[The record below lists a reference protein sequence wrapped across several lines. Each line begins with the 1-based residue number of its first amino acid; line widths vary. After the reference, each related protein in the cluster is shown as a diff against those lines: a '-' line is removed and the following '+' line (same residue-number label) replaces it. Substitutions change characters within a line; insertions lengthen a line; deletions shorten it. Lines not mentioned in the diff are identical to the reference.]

1 MQQYLKLLIAQV
13 IKLFAFTQ
21 FFRILF
27 YFMFLSNQD
36 FKQGELLQSWYLG
49 LKFDLRYTLIILI
62 PFALMVAIARNK
74 IFSGILRKVSSTYIV
89 VVFVSTLLLYL
100 LDIGHYQ
107 YLGIRVNSSIMRFA
121 TNPLISL
128 QMVWESYPVIWGTIA
143 VTILVFV
150 IDKMTK
156 RNFSRCSSSKFK
168 KETKLNYT
176 WKLIISILIYASGI
190 YGAVAYYP
198 LRWSQAMFTQDQNLQ
213 GFIMNPGMN
222 IYDTY
227 KFKDTSFD
235 MEATTNSFPLISKYL
250 GIEKRDT
257 LDFRRA
263 IKPIVQTTKPN
274 IVVIMLESM
283 GSSKMSLHGN
293 PMLATPVMDTLAMH
307 GRFFPNFFVPGVG
320 TARTVYTS
328 LTGIPDVSLQRTA
341 SRNQFIINQRIIFN
355 EFDGYKKYY
364 FLGGNANW
372 ANIRAVFEN
381 NIEDL
386 NIYEEGDYDRPHT
399 DVWGLTDYD
408 LFYESDRI
416 LKEQSKLNKPFI
428 AYIQTASNHKPYTI
442 GDSDNDE
449 FKILEE
455 KDIDMKLFEG
465 AAYDNIDQFNAVR
478 YLDYNIGKFIER
490 AKEGGYFENTI
501 FVMFGDH
508 DGSTRPYN
516 FMKSPWYELGI
527 NSHRTTAIMYAPN
540 YIEPEIDS
548 LPTNLMDVMP
558 TMASYSGQEMTNYT
572 LGRNLNDS
580 ISTNR
585 VAFYNGK
592 TNGGNVVV
600 FDGRYILKHYYKIN
614 EYYLFDLESNDPT
627 KNIYEKGKEL
637 KKVKYLQE
645 LLDANFQATKYLM
658 FNNKKQKH

>member
-1 MQQYLKLLIAQV
+1 MQQYLKILIAQIV
-13 IKLFAFTQ
+13 KLFVFTQ
-21 FFRILF
+21 IFRIIF
-27 YFMFLSNQD
+27 YFMFLSSQD
-36 FKQGELLQSWYLG
+36 FKQGELLHSWYLG
-49 LKFDLRYTLIILI
+49 LKFDLRYTLIVLI
-62 PFALMVAIARNK
+62 PFALMVAISRNK
-74 IFSGILRKVSSTYIV
+74 VFSGIIKKISSTYIV
-89 VVFVSTLLLYL
+89 IVFVATLLLYL

-107 YLGIRVNSSIMRFA
+107 YLGIRVNSSIIRFA
-121 TNPLISL
+121 TNPLISI
-128 QMVWESYPVIWGTIA
+128 QMVWESYPVIWGSLFVVIFVA
-143 VTILVFV
+143 VINF
-150 IDKMTK
+150 ITK
-156 RNFSRCSSSKFK
+156 RNFSNCSKNNFK
-168 KETKLNYT
+168 KETKLGFT
-176 WKLIISILIYASGI
+176 WKLILSILIYAAGI

-198 LRWSQAMFTQDQNLQ
+198 LRWSQAMFTQNQNLQ

-227 KFKDTSFD
+227 KFKDTGFD
-235 MEATTNSFPLISKYL
+235 LEATKNSFSVISEYL

-257 LDFRRA
+257 LDFRRQ
-263 IKPIVQTTKPN
+263 IKTIQQKTQPN

-328 LTGIPDVSLQRTA
+328 LTGIPDISIQKTA
-341 SRNQFIINQRIIFN
+341 SRNQFIIDQRIIFN
-355 EFDGYKKYY
+355 EFNGYEKYY

-381 NIEDL
+381 NIKDL

-408 LFYESDRI
+408 LFYESDKI
-416 LKEQSKLNKPFI
+416 LSEQNKAGKPFI

-442 GDSDNDE
+442 GESDNGE
-449 FKILEE
+449 FIVLKES
-455 KDIDMKLFEG
+455 DIDMKLFEG
-465 AAYDNIDQFNAVR
+465 AAYDNVDQYNAVR
-478 YLDYNIGKFIER
+478 YLDYNIGKFIAR
-490 AKEGGYFENTI
+490 AKEGGYFDNTI

-516 FMKSPWYELGI
+516 FMKTPWYDLGI
-527 NSHRTTAIMYAPN
+527 NSHRSTAIMYAPN
-540 YIEPEIDS
+540 YIQPEIDS

-558 TMASYSGQEMTNYT
+558 TMASYSGQEMINYT

-585 VAFYNGK
+585 VAFYNG
-592 TNGGNVVV
+592 NAAGGYVAV
-600 FDGRYILKHYYKIN
+600 FDGRYILRHNLVTDEYLLHDIN
-614 EYYLFDLESNDPT
+614 VKPLDEIYESNKT
-627 KNIYEKGKEL
+627 SKKIIALKEL
-637 KKVKYLQE
+637 LN
-645 LLDANFQATKYLM
+645 ANFQGTKYLM
-658 FNNKKQKH
+658 FNNKK

>member
-1 MQQYLKLLIAQV
+1 MQQYLKILIAQIV
-13 IKLFAFTQ
+13 KLFAFTQ
-21 FFRILF
+21 IFRILF
-27 YFMFLSNQD
+27 YFMFLSNQE
-36 FKQGELLQSWYLG
+36 FKQGELLHSWYLG
-49 LKFDLRYTLIILI
+49 LKFDLRYTLIVLI
-62 PFALMVAIARNK
+62 PFALLVAIARNK
-74 IFSGILRKVSSTYIV
+74 VFTGILKKIASTYIIFI
-89 VVFVSTLLLYL
+89 FVATLLLYL

-107 YLGIRVNSSIMRFA
+107 YLEMRVNSSIIRFT

-128 QMVWESYPVIWGTIA
+128 QMVWESYPVIWGTI
-143 VTILVFV
+143 VVIILVLV
-150 IDKMTK
+150 IKFITNK
-156 RNFSRCSSSKFK
+156 NFDNYSKGEFK
-168 KETKLNYT
+168 KETKLAFT
-176 WKLIISILIYASGI
+176 GKLIVSILIYAAGI

-198 LRWSQAMFTQDQNLQ
+198 LRWSQTMFTHNQNLQ
-213 GFIMNPGMN
+213 GFALNPGMN

-227 KFKDTSFD
+227 KFKDTGFD
-235 MEATTNSFPLISKYL
+235 LVATKKGFPVISEYL

-257 LDFRRA
+257 IDFRRP
-263 IKPIVQTTKPN
+263 IKPIIQSTRPN

-328 LTGIPDVSLQRTA
+328 LTGIPDISIQKTA
-341 SRNQFIINQRIIFN
+341 SRNQFIIDQKIIFN
-355 EFDGYKKYY
+355 EFDGYEKYY

-381 NIEDL
+381 NIEGL

-408 LFYESDRI
+408 LFYESDKI
-416 LKEQSKLNKPFI
+416 LKKQNESGKPFI

-442 GDSDNDE
+442 GASDNNE
-449 FKILEE
+449 FKVLEE

-465 AAYDNIDQFNAVR
+465 AAYDNIDQYNAVR
-478 YLDYNIGKFIER
+478 YLDYNIGRFLKR
-490 AKEGGYFENTI
+490 AKENGYFENTI

-516 FMKSPWYELGI
+516 FSKTPWYDLSV
-527 NSHRTTAIMYAPN
+527 NSHRSVAIMYSPN
-540 YIEPEIDS
+540 YIKHEIDS

-558 TMASYSGQEMTNYT
+558 TMASYSGKEMTNYT

-580 ISTNR
+580 ISKNR
-585 VAFYNGK
+585 MAFYNGSL
-592 TNGGNVVV
+592 NGGYIAL
-600 FDGRYILKHYYKIN
+600 FDGKYILKFSLATKKYS
-614 EYYLFDLESNDPT
+614 LFDLKSVNPLDE
-627 KNIYEKGKEL
+627 IYEKN
-637 KKVKYLQE
+637 KKLEKIKYLE
-645 LLDANFQATKYLM
+645 KLLDANFQATKYLM
-658 FNNKKQKH
+658 FNNKKS